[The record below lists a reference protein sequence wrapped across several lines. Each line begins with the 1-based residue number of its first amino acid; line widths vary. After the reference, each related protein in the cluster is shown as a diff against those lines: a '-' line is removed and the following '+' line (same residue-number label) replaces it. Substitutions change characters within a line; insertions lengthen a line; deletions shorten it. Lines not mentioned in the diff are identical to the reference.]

1 MGARKVGETFLRTEA
16 LELSPGGKLAVNN
29 RVVWSGENSPGR
41 LYHVIRE
48 RETYKPT
55 EHSKKHRQFYVSKVW
70 Y

>member
-48 RETYKPT
+48 RDLQN
-55 EHSKKHRQFYVSKVW
+55 HRTFQEAQAVLCF
-70 Y
+70 